1 MNMNK
6 KIIKFVG
13 ILISAI
19 VIINFCA
26 IISNATVITDGVG
39 TSAIKKFEDGAKV
52 KYTDKNNKSISTT
65 QNILGATVGIVQ
77 IISITVAVV
86 MLIILAIKYMIS
98 SVSERAE
105 IKKHAVVYVVGA
117 LLIFSVNGIIE
128 IIQRF
133 SSNIEY

>member
-65 QNILGATVGIVQ
+65 QNILVEGKSKNNEDMLTGRTATGKIVIFKGENDLIGQNVNIHITESHAWYLVGDVKI
-77 IISITVAVV
+77 
-86 MLIILAIKYMIS
+86 
-98 SVSERAE
+98 
-105 IKKHAVVYVVGA
+105 
-117 LLIFSVNGIIE
+117 
-128 IIQRF
+128 
-133 SSNIEY
+133 